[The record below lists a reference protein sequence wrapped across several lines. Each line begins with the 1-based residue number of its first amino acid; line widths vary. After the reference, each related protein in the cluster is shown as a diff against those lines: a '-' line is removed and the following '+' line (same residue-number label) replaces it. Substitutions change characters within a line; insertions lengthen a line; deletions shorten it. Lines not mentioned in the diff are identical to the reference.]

1 MDKKGEKRV
10 PELRFKGFTDDWE
23 QRKLGEVA
31 TGFEYGLNA
40 KATKYDGVNKYLRI
54 TDIDDSTRLFSQSDL
69 TSPEKISDIHAKY
82 LLDNGDILFARTGAS
97 VGKSYRYDIT
107 DGKVYFAGFLIRI
120 SINSKNDT
128 EFIFQKTLT
137 AEYNNFVKVT
147 SMRSGQPG
155 INAREYSKF
164 QFQVPKLKEQ
174 RKIGAFFKYLDKTI
188 TLHQRKLENIKELK
202 LSYLQRLIP
211 KKGNNESL
219 SKFTQFPN
227 SWTKV
232 KLKECFKER
241 KERSG
246 EGELLAVTINSGV
259 LKADSLDRK
268 DNSSKDK
275 SNYKV
280 VKIGDIAYNS
290 MRMWQG
296 ASGLSEFEGIVSP
309 AYTVLIPNESKV
321 DALFIS
327 YLFKTENMIQKFQA
341 NSQGLT
347 SDTWNLK
354 FPMLK
359 NISIILP
366 PLNEQKHIGKFLE
379 QVDKNISIYEN
390 KINKL
395 LDIKKSYLSKMF
407 V

>member
-1 MDKKGEKRV
+1 M
-10 PELRFKGFTDDWE
+10 
-23 QRKLGEVA
+23 GEVA

-69 TSPEKISDIHAKY
+69 TSPEKISDIDAKY

-97 VGKSYRYDIT
+97 VGKSYRYDIN

-188 TLHQRKLENIKELK
+188 NLHQRKLNKLK
-202 LSYLQRLIP
+202 DLKKSYLERLLPQNNKMYPQVRFEGYCENWTSNKLANLLRERNDKSIPTEEYPLMAFVQNKGVVQKGDRFDRSFLVKDEKKKYKKTKLGDFIYSSNNLETGSIGFNTTGNAVISPVYSIFSSKSESASEYIGILSQRKDFINKMIRYRQGVVYGQWRIHEKDFLSIEICNP
-211 KKGNNESL
+211 SSSEQKKIVNFIGYL
-219 SKFTQFPN
+219 DK
-227 SWTKV
+227 
-232 KLKECFKER
+232 
-241 KERSG
+241 
-246 EGELLAVTINSGV
+246 TIN
-259 LKADSLDRK
+259 
-268 DNSSKDK
+268 
-275 SNYKV
+275 V
-280 VKIGDIAYNS
+280 V
-290 MRMWQG
+290 
-296 ASGLSEFEGIVSP
+296 
-309 AYTVLIPNESKV
+309 
-321 DALFIS
+321 
-327 YLFKTENMIQKFQA
+327 
-341 NSQGLT
+341 
-347 SDTWNLK
+347 
-354 FPMLK
+354 
-359 NISIILP
+359 
-366 PLNEQKHIGKFLE
+366 
-379 QVDKNISIYEN
+379 EN
-390 KINKL
+390 KINLLTKL
-395 LDIKKSYLSKMF
+395 KKVYLSKLF